1 MATIG
6 EQVTSKRKELK
17 LTQMQLATKAGISL
31 DTLSRIEN
39 NRSVNPT
46 LVVINLLQKALGIKF
61 EI

>member
-1 MATIG
+1 MTIG
-6 EQVTSKRKELK
+6 KQVKNKREEFG

-39 NRSVNPT
+39 NRNSNPT
-46 LVVINLLQKALGIKF
+46 MFVINALQKALGITF